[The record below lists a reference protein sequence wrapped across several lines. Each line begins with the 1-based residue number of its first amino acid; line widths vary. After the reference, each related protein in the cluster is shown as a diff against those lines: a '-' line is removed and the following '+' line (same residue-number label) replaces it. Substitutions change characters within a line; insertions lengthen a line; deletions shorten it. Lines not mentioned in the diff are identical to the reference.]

1 MEMYIQ
7 DLQIKRQR
15 LEMDEQYSDSETRE
29 PRNARDRTQIALTDG
44 RTQVAL
50 TDDHKSEDYGFSTD
64 YDSRRQVDNSQN
76 YHSSQ
81 LHVSNQTSHFSASDG
96 YHATSYNSDTSINNS
111 YLHTHHPQRVV
122 SSETLSP
129 NPILSSSTLH
139 EDSIKED
146 NTVISLKRE
155 RSEMESQICDMRIQ
169 LTRLQAEVTSL
180 ENRKTI
186 LETVHRDYASDDLK
200 VGLTNGYGVGI
211 DTDLDYNIATSIT
224 EVTEVILTTVL
235 GTFLTSVFS

>member
-1 MEMYIQ
+1 MEMYIH
-7 DLQIKRQR
+7 DLQIKRER
-15 LEMDEQYSDSETRE
+15 LEMDGQYSESETRE
-29 PRNARDRTQIALTDG
+29 LRNARDRTQIALTDG

-50 TDDHKSEDYGFSTD
+50 TDDRKSEDYGFSSD
-64 YDSRRQVDNSQN
+64 YDSRREVDNSQN

-81 LHVSNQTSHFSASDG
+81 LHVSNQTSHFSASDS
-96 YHATSYNSDTSINNS
+96 YHATSYNSETSINNS
-111 YLHTHHPQRVV
+111 YLHTHHPKKKIV
-122 SSETLSP
+122 SSETLST

-146 NTVISLKRE
+146 NTVTSLKRE
-155 RSEMESQICDMRIQ
+155 RSEIESQIYDMRIQ

-186 LETVHRDYASDDLK
+186 LETVHRDYAADDLK

-211 DTDLDYNIATSIT
+211 DADLDYNIATSIT
-224 EVTEVILTTVL
+224 EVTEVILPTV
-235 GTFLTSVFS
+235 